1 MSGQQ
6 NGVWS
11 SLLQRQPEMRDL
23 GLDDLRIDMRFQR
36 AINTN
41 SLARIKAEYHPQGL
55 GHILVA
61 GVPPVRAGEPRY
73 AVIDGQTRYRALLEL
88 LADEREGKDVP
99 PGLVRTIKAEV
110 FPELTVNEA
119 ALLFRLR
126 NAQRPVPPKDR
137 DRIAVIEGDPLM
149 QTVVEQSADAG
160 YILYSDDDDKPATM
174 EKGIEEAKRI
184 VQWGKR
190 HNRPNLLTEAL
201 VVQAEAFR
209 NPDSPDLRGTIHPKI
224 LQATADLM
232 RKNLNLVEAELAR
245 VMRTQADLLFDSER
259 LVTKDR
265 IRLHKAIQLV
275 LRERYNK
282 GKGRAER
289 IRV

>member
-6 NGVWS
+6 NGIWG
-11 SLLQRQPEMRDL
+11 SLLGRSSEMRDL
-23 GLDDLRIDMRFQR
+23 GIDDLRIDMRFQR

-41 SLARIKAEYHPQGL
+41 SMARIKAEYHPNGV

-61 GVPPVRAGEPRY
+61 GVPPVNVGEPRY
-73 AVIDGQTRYRALLEL
+73 AVIDGQTRYRAIKEL
-88 LADEREGKDVP
+88 IVDQREGKDVP
-99 PGLVRTIKAEV
+99 PGLTQTIRAEV

-137 DRIAVIEGDPLM
+137 DRIAVVEGDPLM
-149 QTVVEQSADAG
+149 QTVVTQAADAG
-160 YILYSDDDDKPATM
+160 YVVFSDDESVPATM
-174 EKGIEEAKRI
+174 EKAIEEAKRI
-184 VQWGKR
+184 VQWGKK

-201 VVQAEAFR
+201 TIQAEAFR

-232 RKNLNLVEAELAR
+232 RKNPNLVESELAR
-245 VMRTQADLLFDSER
+245 VMRTQADLLFDSEKTAQR
-259 LVTKDR
+259 DR
-265 IRLHKAIQLV
+265 IRLHKAIQIV

-282 GKGRAER
+282 GKARAER
-289 IRV
+289 IKV